1 MRYFSIILFI
11 IFSNFQ
17 VVAGLNYIQSDTVNQ
32 NLSDKAKLSF
42 FTGISHEF
50 RTPLTLI
57 QSPLET
63 LIKKQSENSET
74 KNVYELM
81 LSNTN
86 KLKNLINQILDL
98 RKLDDNELQINIQN
112 LDVVKYV
119 NDLINSF
126 EHYCNK
132 YNCNLYY
139 NSNYSSA
146 YISFDFQKFE
156 IMLSNL
162 ISNAFK
168 YNVDNGDIIITLVIT
183 DKIMKIEVKDT
194 GIGIPDEAQN
204 EIFNRYS
211 RLTEYYDYREGSGI
225 GLAYVKEMAELLNG
239 SLSLESKHHQG
250 SVFSLN
256 FNIGYAKIVNEK
268 PCSLQI
274 KSNNAVKNI
283 DYINNTTNDKEHTLL
298 LVDDNEELINYMH
311 SIFINNYNI
320 LIAKNGNEAIQ
331 IAESEIPD
339 LIISDV
345 MMPEMDGFEL
355 CTLLKNNRITN
366 HIPVI
371 LLSAKNNNKAIID
384 GYNTG
389 ADDYI
394 SKPFNSDI
402 LELKVQNLLILK
414 EKLRNK
420 FSFNIDTEKTIY
432 KNSDQEFINNCIE
445 IINKNIQNPAFTA
458 IKLSDEL
465 NLTQRTFYRKI
476 KALTN
481 KTPGDF
487 VKSYKMEFAALLLK
501 KQNLKIYEVASEV
514 GYEDVVSFS
523 NTFKKYHG
531 ELPSKF
537 N

>member
-156 IMLSNL
+156 IMLS
-162 ISNAFK
+162 
-168 YNVDNGDIIITLVIT
+168 YN
-183 DKIMKIEVKDT
+183 
-194 GIGIPDEAQN
+194 
-204 EIFNRYS
+204 
-211 RLTEYYDYREGSGI
+211 
-225 GLAYVKEMAELLNG
+225 
-239 SLSLESKHHQG
+239 
-250 SVFSLN
+250 
-256 FNIGYAKIVNEK
+256 
-268 PCSLQI
+268 
-274 KSNNAVKNI
+274 
-283 DYINNTTNDKEHTLL
+283 
-298 LVDDNEELINYMH
+298 
-311 SIFINNYNI
+311 
-320 LIAKNGNEAIQ
+320 
-331 IAESEIPD
+331 
-339 LIISDV
+339 
-345 MMPEMDGFEL
+345 
-355 CTLLKNNRITN
+355 
-366 HIPVI
+366 
-371 LLSAKNNNKAIID
+371 
-384 GYNTG
+384 
-389 ADDYI
+389 
-394 SKPFNSDI
+394 
-402 LELKVQNLLILK
+402 
-414 EKLRNK
+414 
-420 FSFNIDTEKTIY
+420 
-432 KNSDQEFINNCIE
+432 
-445 IINKNIQNPAFTA
+445 
-458 IKLSDEL
+458 
-465 NLTQRTFYRKI
+465 
-476 KALTN
+476 
-481 KTPGDF
+481 F
-487 VKSYKMEFAALLLK
+487 V
-501 KQNLKIYEVASEV
+501 
-514 GYEDVVSFS
+514 
-523 NTFKKYHG
+523 
-531 ELPSKF
+531 
-537 N
+537 